1 MNDQVVLNE
10 PVNLLFVGGCADGEW
25 RIPADG
31 PFTYC
36 LDMRNFKMSNPAHF
50 FTDPIPNLREEIKQ
64 ASEPIRQRYHRK
76 LLTDAKNGGIF
87 PVMVHEELS
96 LDDLLRL
103 LLENYRPKEAHN
115 G

>member
-1 MNDQVVLNE
+1 MNSGK
-10 PVNLLFVGGCADGEW
+10 LLFVGGCADGEW

-36 LDMRNFKMSNPAHF
+36 LDMRNFKMPNPARF
-50 FTDPIPNLREEIKQ
+50 FTDPIPNLL
-64 ASEPIRQRYHRK
+64 EPIRQRYHRK